1 MDPDRSPL
9 LKRPLVILDTETTGS
24 VPYRDRVVEL
34 GAVKLLPNGRR
45 ERWVRRI
52 NPEMRIPVEAT
63 AIHGITNED
72 VEGCPTFRRIAE
84 EFVAWVGDAD
94 LCGFNIH
101 SFDLRILKIEMARC
115 GVEFPLEGRSI
126 VDVQVIFH
134 RREPRDLSA
143 AVRFYLERDHKD
155 AHGAAADA
163 EATLDV
169 LLAQLERYPDL
180 DRTIP
185 GLEAYSRRPS
195 NRWVDPDRKLEWRDG
210 QACLTFGKYAG
221 RSLKDVL
228 ASDPLY
234 VDWILERDVPEA
246 LKGIIAEAREGR
258 FPRPVESEAEAG
270 TAGL

>member
-1 MDPDRSPL
+1 
-9 LKRPLVILDTETTGS
+9 
-24 VPYRDRVVEL
+24 
-34 GAVKLLPNGRR
+34 
-45 ERWVRRI
+45 
-52 NPEMRIPVEAT
+52 MRIPVEAT

-84 EFVAWVGDAD
+84 EFVAWVGNAD

-169 LLAQLERYPDL
+169 
-180 DRTIP
+180 
-185 GLEAYSRRPS
+185 
-195 NRWVDPDRKLEWRDG
+195 DPDRKLEWRDG

-234 VDWILERDVPEA
+234 VDWILERDFPEA

-258 FPRPVESEAEAG
+258 FPRPAESEAEAG
-270 TAGL
+270 TTGL